1 MSKKEARIIVYHQV
15 TSSGV
20 SGSNHILTATFDKDH
35 KVSIAVD
42 AFWQFLLH
50 MHIVITKECYLF

>member
-1 MSKKEARIIVYHQV
+1 MTKKDARINVYHQV

-20 SGSNHILTATFDKDH
+20 SGSNHILTAIFDENH

-42 AFWQFLLH
+42 AG
-50 MHIVITKECYLF
+50 LFMGGVYYTCT